1 MKSSSDVTVTDARM
15 KDVLKKQVVPLVME
29 SVSPVITREV
39 ETAKLRTG
47 VVTKFYPYLDKAEV
61 KLDNSN
67 LKVLCRL
74 PHKFGG
80 ALIDFFTP
88 AGDGDFCEDFKEPC
102 IFPRDPLYCLIV
114 KIHEDDSDDYLLVDY
129 YLGDEILGF
138 DPAPPGSMRI
148 SNFRASCE
156 DYIEFGG
163 DGLKIQTKKPIET
176 SYGEYEDDVTIPV
189 YADADDVYTKDEVY
203 TKKEVYAKREVYSKQ
218 EVYTKKEVD
227 DLIAEK
233 IAEALENQDEGD

>member
-1 MKSSSDVTVTDARM
+1 MKSSNDVTVTDARM

-61 KLDNSN
+61 ELDNSN

-88 AGDGDFCEDFKEPC
+88 AGDEDFCEDFKEPC
-102 IFPRDPLYCLIV
+102 IVLIA
-114 KIHEDDSDDYLLVDY
+114 
-129 YLGDEILGF
+129 F
-138 DPAPPGSMRI
+138 
-148 SNFRASCE
+148 
-156 DYIEFGG
+156 
-163 DGLKIQTKKPIET
+163 ET
-176 SYGEYEDDVTIPV
+176 SSSLNFPVCISFKDLLISLTALFLFLASIP
-189 YADADDVYTKDEVY
+189 E
-203 TKKEVYAKREVYSKQ
+203 
-218 EVYTKKEVD
+218 
-227 DLIAEK
+227 
-233 IAEALENQDEGD
+233 